1 MASTEA
7 ITSETAER
15 RFIRRAMKAPLL
27 AADHEHDLAKRWREE
42 NDENALHELTGAYM
56 RLVVAM
62 AGKFRAYGLPMGD
75 LVQEGAVG
83 LMQAAARFEPER
95 GVRFSTYAG
104 WWVRAAMQD
113 YVLRNWSIVRTGTT
127 AAGKSL
133 FFNLRRL
140 RARLGDMEGR
150 LTAAARTQIAI
161 DLGVEEADVEA
172 MASRL
177 SASDRSLNAP
187 VTAGADD
194 AFQDF
199 LPDDRA
205 DPEEAASEKLDGQAR
220 ERAVARALKVL
231 NARELAIIKARRLSD
246 EPRTLESLGEEL
258 GVSKERVR
266 QVEHAALAKL
276 RGALERDYGDLAEA
290 GLIG

>member
-1 MASTEA
+1 MRVPMLE
-7 ITSETAER
+7 
-15 RFIRRAMKAPLL
+15 
-27 AADHEHDLAKRWREE
+27 ADHERQLAIRWREAQ
-42 NDENALHELTGAYM
+42 DEAALHELTGAYM
-56 RLVVAM
+56 RLVIAM
-62 AGKFRAYGLPMGD
+62 AGRFKAYGLPLGD
-75 LVQEGAVG
+75 LIQEGSVG
-83 LMQAAARFEPER
+83 LMQAAARFEPDR
-95 GVRFSTYAG
+95 AVRFSTYAG

-150 LTAAARTQIAI
+150 LTAEARAAIAI
-161 DLGVEEADVEA
+161 ELGVEEEDVEA

-187 VTAGADD
+187 VAAGADD
-194 AFQDF
+194 AYQDF
-199 LPDDRA
+199 LPDERP
-205 DPEEAASEKLDGQAR
+205 DPEAAASETLDGEAR
-220 ERAVARALKVL
+220 AGAVAKALTVL
-231 NARELAIIKARRLSD
+231 SPRELIIVRARRLTD

-266 QVEHAALAKL
+266 QVEQGALEKLRLSLQAEFSPAALA
-276 RGALERDYGDLAEA
+276 
-290 GLIG
+290 GLVG